1 MNPYLCAQNPKVEEE
16 FVAAKEE
23 KDLRNTLS
31 GLLEDGL
38 GILHEP
44 QVALTHNVAWM
55 YLVQK
60 GEALREEAQN
70 PASNPHELF
79 QRIRT
84 WWERVKA
91 WLRQRGLP
99 QRSPTSS

>member
-1 MNPYLCAQNPKVEEE
+1 MNPYLCAQRPRAEGEP
-16 FVAAKEE
+16 VAAKEE
-23 KDLRNTLS
+23 KDLRDTLS

-99 QRSPTSS
+99 KRAPTAG